1 MKTRIAIVSAFLM
14 LCVSAPTEAA
24 DVSGNWEVTIT
35 TADGTITGTA
45 VLKQTGDK
53 VTGEIGPRADATIP
67 IQGVLTESKLILKTN
82 PRPGRTAAFETC
94 DLTVGDEKMVG
105 TIHGGDAGTGTIEVQ
120 RAKP

>member
-1 MKTRIAIVSAFLM
+1 MTTLLVIVAALSM
-14 LCVSAPTEAA
+14 LRPSAPTEAA
-24 DVSGNWEVTIT
+24 DVTGQWAVTIT

-105 TIHGGDAGTGTIEVQ
+105 TIHGGDAGKGTIEFL